1 MGNPRHRLGERAEA
15 AAATWLASA
24 GWRILERR
32 WRVPEGELDLVAVD
46 LHGTLVGIEV
56 RARRG
61 IRAGSPLETVDG
73 HHLRRLRVA
82 LARYAVE
89 RAPPHHGTRIDLVT
103 FVPDETRAGSRWRA
117 TRLPGIDGW

>member
-56 RARRG
+56 RARSGTRTG
-61 IRAGSPLETVDG
+61 TPLETVDRR
-73 HHLRRLRVA
+73 HLRRLRVA

-89 RAPPHHGTRIDLVT
+89 HAPPHHGTRIDLVT
-103 FVPDETRAGSRWRA
+103 LAPDDAGAGSRWRA